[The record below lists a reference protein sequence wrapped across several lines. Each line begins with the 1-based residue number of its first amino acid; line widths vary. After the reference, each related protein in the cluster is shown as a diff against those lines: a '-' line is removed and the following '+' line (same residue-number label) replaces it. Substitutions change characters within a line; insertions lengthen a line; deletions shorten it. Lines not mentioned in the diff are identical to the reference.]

1 MLKLTRKWWKY
12 LTAKLSGTFEAKAD
26 PKVQLEQAIQ
36 ESQSQHQRLKEQVV
50 NVVANQKQAELKLN
64 RSIDELGK
72 VNANARQALL
82 MADDARK
89 KGDEAGATQYM
100 QAAEALAGKLV
111 QLETDVEDQKTFL
124 LQATE
129 ASDQAKAALNQNA
142 RVLQQKLSEKSKL
155 MSQLD
160 QANMQEQMNKAMA
173 QLNETVGQDVPTFN
187 EVRDKIES
195 RYAKA
200 KAGAE
205 IAETSVE
212 SRMIEIEQA
221 TANVEAQSRL
231 SQLRSELGL
240 DVPGTPAAVEQ
251 TQDGSTGSTG

>member
-1 MLKLTRKWWKY
+1 MFKLVRKWWKY
-12 LTAKLSGTFEAKAD
+12 LTAKLTGSFEANAD

-36 ESQSQHQRLKEQVV
+36 ESQAQHQRLKEQVI

-82 MADDARK
+82 MAEDARK
-89 KGDEAGATQYM
+89 KGDEAGATQYTH
-100 QAAEALAGKLV
+100 AAESLAGKLI
-111 QLETDVEDQKTFL
+111 QLEADVEDQKSFL

-129 ASDQAKAALNQNA
+129 ASDQAKAALSQNA
-142 RVLQQKLSEKSKL
+142 RVLQQKLGEKSKL
-155 MSQLD
+155 LSQLD
-160 QANMQEQMNKAMA
+160 QANMQDQMNKAMA

-187 EVRDKIES
+187 EIRDKIES

-240 DVPGTPAAVEQ
+240 DAPGATPAVEQ
-251 TQDGSTGSTG
+251 SQEGSAG

>member
-1 MLKLTRKWWKY
+1 MFKVVSKWWKY
-12 LTAKLSGTFEAKAD
+12 LTAKLSGSFEANAD
-26 PKVQLEQAIQ
+26 PKIQLEQAIQ
-36 ESQSQHQRLKEQVV
+36 ESQAQHLRLKEQVV

-82 MADDARK
+82 MAEDAQK
-89 KGDEAGATQYM
+89 KGDAAGATQFTH
-100 QAAEALAGKLV
+100 AAEALAGKLV
-111 QLETDVEDQKTFL
+111 QLEADIEDQKTFL

-129 ASDQAKAALNQNA
+129 ASDQAKSALNQNS

-205 IAETSVE
+205 IAETSVD

-240 DVPGTPAAVEQ
+240 DAPGTPAAVEQ
-251 TQDGSTGSTG
+251 PQEGTTS

>member
-1 MLKLTRKWWKY
+1 MLKLVNKWWKY
-12 LTAKLSGTFEAKAD
+12 LTAKLTGSFEANAD

-36 ESQSQHQRLKEQVV
+36 ESQAQHLRLKEQVV

-82 MADDARK
+82 MAEDARK
-89 KGDEAGATQYM
+89 KGDETGATQYTH
-100 QAAEALAGKLV
+100 AAESLAGKLV
-111 QLETDVEDQKTFL
+111 QLEADVEDQKTFL
-124 LQATE
+124 LQGTE
-129 ASDQAKAALNQNA
+129 ASDQAKSALNQNS

-221 TANVEAQSRL
+221 TSSVEAQSRL

-240 DVPGTPAAVEQ
+240 DAPGAPAAVEQ
-251 TQDGSTGSTG
+251 PQDGTAS